1 MSENEVYTK
10 MQLRDHIH
18 KTPDTYVG
26 GEHMIEEKI
35 PVLKGDKIKYING
48 EYIPAIYKIF
58 DEILVNSRDAWVRGK
73 MKKSHFPVTKLSLKY
88 GLAQNI

>member
-35 PVLKGDKIKYING
+35 PVLKGDKIEYING

-58 DEILVNSRDAWVRGK
+58 DEILVNTEMLG
-73 MKKSHFPVTKLSLKY
+73 
-88 GLAQNI
+88 